1 MPLLRAG
8 GYRVVFPDSE
18 QAAHADIIVRCDGGS
33 AEILPDRAETPVIR
47 LTTEPDSAD
56 PDLVYRYDRTR
67 LLDAM
72 RDGIRRGGA
81 R

>member
-1 MPLLRAG
+1 MPLLRSG
-8 GYRVVFPDSE
+8 GYRVVFPDSAE
-18 QAAHADIIVRCDGGS
+18 AAHADIIVRCDGTEDAVSLAS
-33 AEILPDRAETPVIR
+33 AAPVIR
-47 LTTEPDSAD
+47 LTTEPEPAE

-72 RDGIRRGGA
+72 RAGIRRAGG